1 MTENKET
8 KVRFNTF
15 IELLLLMLVMSNVT
29 TCGHITVMYEDLN
42 EIKTTLLIE
51 NE

>member
-1 MTENKET
+1 MSENKET

-15 IELLLLMLVMSNVT
+15 IELLFLMLVISSVS
-29 TCGHITVMYEDLN
+29 TCGHVTVMYEDLN

>member
-8 KVRFNTF
+8 KVRFSAF
-15 IELLLLMLVMSNVT
+15 VDLLFVMLVMSNVT
-29 TCGHITVMYEDLN
+29 TCGHIAIMYEDLN
-42 EIKTTLLIE
+42 EIKITLLNE

>member
-1 MTENKET
+1 MSENKET
-8 KVRFNTF
+8 KVKFNTF
-15 IELLLLMLVMSNVT
+15 IELLFLMLVMSNAT
-29 TCGHITVMYEDLN
+29 TCGHITEMYKDLN